1 MSSSLVFSL
10 YALSVLHVQRISST
24 NSLRSK
30 MVQDGPRWSKM
41 VQDQDLALH
50 LFGVPSVNALIL
62 SGLSHL
68 GAIMSVASVASN
80 ESCAICIS
88 IDLVRLKALV
98 FCASRNES
106 LASPRLFVPEV
117 FS

>member
-10 YALSVLHVQRISST
+10 YALSVLHVQRMSST
-24 NSLRSK
+24 NSLR
-30 MVQDGPRWSKM
+30 SKM

-68 GAIMSVASVASN
+68 GAIMSVASAASVASVASN

-98 FCASRNES
+98 FCVSRNES

>member
-1 MSSSLVFSL
+1 
-10 YALSVLHVQRISST
+10 
-24 NSLRSK
+24 
-30 MVQDGPRWSKM
+30 M

-68 GAIMSVASVASN
+68 GAIMSVASAASVASN